1 MFDRHD
7 LHPRSRRGRN
17 HHPGFGLREMLDP
30 FRGRRPSVR
39 RGDVRLALLA
49 LLQEGPMHGYQM
61 IQELEAKSAG
71 RWRPSAG
78 SVYPTLQ
85 QLEDEGLVRSQEL
98 DGRRTYSLTDEGRAF
113 VAANPTGG
121 TPWIDGDAG
130 AEAVDLRRLTM
141 QLMAAAIQVH
151 RIGSPR
157 TVGDA
162 REILVDAR
170 RRMYR
175 LLAED
180 EADTTE

>member
-1 MFDRHD
+1 
-7 LHPRSRRGRN
+7 
-17 HHPGFGLREMLDP
+17 MLDP

-39 RGDVRLALLA
+39 RGDVRPALLT

-61 IQELEAKSAG
+61 IQELESKSGG

-85 QLEDEGLVRSQEL
+85 QLEDEGLVRSEEL
-98 DGRRTYSLTDEGRAF
+98 DGRRTYSLTDEGRAV
-113 VAANPTGG
+113 VAANPSAG
-121 TPWIDGDAG
+121 TPWVDGDAG

-157 TVGDA
+157 TVADA